1 MNSRIKWLVAAAACT
16 ALHATHPLGAQ
27 NAVRY
32 GLAGTVTGLDG
43 GAVPEA
49 EVTIT
54 VGRMD
59 SLRLRSDSA
68 GHFVALGL
76 SSASVTVRVRRLG
89 YQPKSVDVTLRSS
102 SEPQP
107 LIIALEPNPAELG
120 MVKVREIAEEPDAR
134 LRDFYARK
142 AANNFGRFIE
152 ASDIEKR
159 HPQFISEIMRSVP
172 GVTLSASGRVG
183 NTLRIRGCQPLVW
196 IDGVRIPNSQ
206 IDEVVT
212 PSDVAALE
220 VYSSFAGIPAQ
231 FFDRSA
237 TCGTILVWSRSK

>member
-1 MNSRIKWLVAAAACT
+1 MNSRIRWLVATAAC
-16 ALHATHPLGAQ
+16 AAVHATQPLGAQ
-27 NAVRY
+27 NAARY

-54 VGRMD
+54 VGRLD

-76 SSASVTVRVRRLG
+76 SSGSVTVRVRRLG

-120 MVKVREIAEEPDAR
+120 TVKVREIAEEPDAR

-152 ASDIEKR
+152 GSDIEKR

-183 NTLRIRGCQPLVW
+183 NTLRIRGCAPLVW